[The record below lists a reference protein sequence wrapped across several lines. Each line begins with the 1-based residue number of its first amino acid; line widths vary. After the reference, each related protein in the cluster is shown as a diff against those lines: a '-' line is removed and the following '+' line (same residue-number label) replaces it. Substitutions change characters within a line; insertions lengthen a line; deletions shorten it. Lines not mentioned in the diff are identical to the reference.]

1 MTRLHPDDT
10 SWSLAPSSR
19 ASQAPCLG
27 PSRPSARVGPATLW
41 VGAIAAL
48 GALHGCGDPPE
59 PSPSTRPLAPGAWRA
74 TLASPGGAI
83 TFGLDLEESEGGL
96 RAVLVNGAE
105 RQPAG
110 LLEEA
115 GEQVRFE
122 LPPYRSAVVA
132 TPDPDGRGLTGYWE
146 RDVGEGPVPLLPF
159 AAVAGTDARPPAL
172 PDATT
177 PGRLSGTWR
186 VRFEGDEDD
195 AIGLFQVEATG
206 RASGTFLTTLGDY
219 RYLSG
224 WFDGAAL
231 RLACFDGAHAFLFE
245 ASLNDAGDLSGDF
258 WSRDSFHTTWTATR
272 DEGAKLPDD
281 FTLTRWAEGEDLE
294 ALTFPDVEGERRT
307 LGELLP
313 AESAGLLVVFGTWCP
328 NCNDLTATLVEL
340 QRRYPDLRIVGVAF
354 ELGSDPVKHREAV
367 RGYIDHHGIE
377 YPVLI
382 GGSASKALASEA
394 LPILDRVRAYP
405 TTVFLERG
413 RRPAAV
419 HTGFSGPA
427 TGQRYEALVAR
438 FESEIQTLI
447 GSR

>member
-1 MTRLHPDDT
+1 M
-10 SWSLAPSSR
+10 
-19 ASQAPCLG
+19 
-27 PSRPSARVGPATLW
+27 
-41 VGAIAAL
+41 
-48 GALHGCGDPPE
+48 
-59 PSPSTRPLAPGAWRA
+59 
-74 TLASPGGAI
+74 
-83 TFGLDLEESEGGL
+83 
-96 RAVLVNGAE
+96 
-105 RQPAG
+105 
-110 LLEEA
+110 
-115 GEQVRFE
+115 
-122 LPPYRSAVVA
+122 
-132 TPDPDGRGLTGYWE
+132 
-146 RDVGEGPVPLLPF
+146 
-159 AAVAGTDARPPAL
+159 
-172 PDATT
+172 
-177 PGRLSGTWR
+177 
-186 VRFEGDEDD
+186 
-195 AIGLFQVEATG
+195 
-206 RASGTFLTTLGDY
+206 
-219 RYLSG
+219 
-224 WFDGAAL
+224 
-231 RLACFDGAHAFLFE
+231 
-245 ASLNDAGDLSGDF
+245 
-258 WSRDSFHTTWTATR
+258 
-272 DEGAKLPDD
+272 
-281 FTLTRWAEGEDLE
+281 
-294 ALTFPDVEGERRT
+294 EGERRT